1 MVDSG
6 VYSQLGAACV
16 RLYLSPWV
24 WIFHAQRR
32 CSSLVTVDWGA
43 HVAVV
48 ELSKTD
54 RILNEMALNRK

>member
-6 VYSQLGAACV
+6 VYSQLGAVCV

-24 WIFHAQRR
+24 WICHAQQR
-32 CSSLVTVDWGA
+32 CSSLVTVVWAA
-43 HVAVV
+43 HIAVA

-54 RILNEMALNRK
+54 RIL